1 MGLCFVKVYGIIG
14 PGIMV
19 LDKSSS
25 IVLLP
30 WTICRLLSNEESF
43 VNISRKIKTA
53 EQHSILV
60 LLLLLNTPNL
70 DEIKMSHVTSEFLL
84 HNFHTVH

>member
-1 MGLCFVKVYGIIG
+1 MAL
-14 PGIMV
+14 
-19 LDKSSS
+19 LDLALWFWTNLLQLSSCHGQS
-25 IVLLP
+25 
-30 WTICRLLSNEESF
+30 CRLLSNEEIF

-60 LLLLLNTPNL
+60 LLLLLNTPKL